1 MTKLPKIPLFFDGI
15 PHCNDACPK
24 YSNTRVCEV
33 TGAERPD
40 LCEPAVRDMLAD
52 LRDRLKLLAPY
63 VCKRCGCAPVVIVT
77 CYGNL
82 ESTEFCDDCESV
94 LVVEGFATEEE
105 AAMSVSRFCRAVAGR
120 KVIP

>member
-1 MTKLPKIPLFFDGI
+1 MTKLPTIIDGVPYCNEDCPAFDGKRCSI
-15 PHCNDACPK
+15 LGH
-24 YSNTRVCEV
+24 
-33 TGAERPD
+33 RPGN
-40 LCEPAVRDMLAD
+40 LCEPAVREMYATVAD
-52 LRDRLKLLAPY
+52 LKDRLKLLAPF
-63 VCKRCGCAPVVIVT
+63 VCKRCGCAPVEIVT

-120 KVIP
+120 RLIP